1 MEKTF
6 QYLTLTSPA
15 KHVALITFN
24 RPEKLNA
31 LSETMQLE
39 LFEALDIVEQD
50 SATRVVMFT
59 GSGNKAFVAGAD
71 INEYRGLQ
79 IKKFNDYQLKG
90 REAFERIEQLSKPT
104 IALVNGFAMGAD
116 SKSLFPAI
124 F

>member
-1 MEKTF
+1 MEKNF

-50 SATRVVMFT
+50 SATQVLMFT
-59 GSGNKAFVAGAD
+59 GRGNKAFVAGAD
-71 INEYRGLQ
+71 INEYRGL
-79 IKKFNDYQLKG
+79 
-90 REAFERIEQLSKPT
+90 
-104 IALVNGFAMGAD
+104 
-116 SKSLFPAI
+116 
-124 F
+124 